1 MKKLMLCY
9 YFEVGYLSHHNGHVV
24 AILVW
29 NSYVSDLIM
38 HYFTQ
43 FQNYISHAY
52 NVMCIYYF
60 SNIMRYDLKMGQ

>member
-9 YFEVGYLSHHNGHVV
+9 YFEVGYLSHHNGHVA

-38 HYFTQ
+38 HDFT
-43 FQNYISHAY
+43 
-52 NVMCIYYF
+52 
-60 SNIMRYDLKMGQ
+60 